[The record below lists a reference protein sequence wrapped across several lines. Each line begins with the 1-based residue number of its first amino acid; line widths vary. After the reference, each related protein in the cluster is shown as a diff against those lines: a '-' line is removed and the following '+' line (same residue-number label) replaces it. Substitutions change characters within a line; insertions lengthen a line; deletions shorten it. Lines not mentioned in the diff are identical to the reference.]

1 MALNAA
7 KAIGCQVVN
16 IGSQDLI
23 DGKSIR
29 SITNNSHRGFEC
41 MCGMCVSFRAI
52 ELGNPVLVLG
62 LLWQIIRIQLMGL
75 ISLKNVPELV
85 LLLQEGESMASFM
98 KLNPEVILMRWL
110 NYHLRKANSK
120 RVAKNFTTDLMV
132 TKCSALLFYFGMEA
146 LGDNS

>member
-1 MALNAA
+1 
-7 KAIGCQVVN
+7 
-16 IGSQDLI
+16 
-23 DGKSIR
+23 
-29 SITNNSHRGFEC
+29 
-41 MCGMCVSFRAI
+41 MCV
-52 ELGNPVLVLG
+52 LGNPVLVLG

-132 TKCSALLFYFGMEA
+132 KIAQHSYFIALHQQPLFA
-146 LGDNS
+146 NLLIW